1 MNSPEVAMKRILM
14 LLILAVLVV
23 ASIPA
28 QAARKD
34 CAELKQE
41 IAARI
46 DAKGV
51 KHYTLDI
58 AAADATIEG
67 KKIVGSCNGG
77 TQRIVYQRID
87 AVPASVAKV
96 D

>member
-1 MNSPEVAMKRILM
+1 MKRTLM
-14 LLILAVLVV
+14 LLILALLVM

-34 CAELKQE
+34 CSELKQE
-41 IAARI
+41 IAAKI

-51 KHYTLDI
+51 TQYTLDI
-58 AAADATIEG
+58 VSADVSAEG
-67 KKIVGSCNGG
+67 KVVGSCDGG

-87 AVPASVAKV
+87 AEPAAAVAKA